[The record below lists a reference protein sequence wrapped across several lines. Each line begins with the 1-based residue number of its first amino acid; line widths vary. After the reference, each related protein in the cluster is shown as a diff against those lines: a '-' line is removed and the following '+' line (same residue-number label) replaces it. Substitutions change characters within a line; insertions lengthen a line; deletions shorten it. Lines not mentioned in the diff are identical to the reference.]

1 MAYRPWEEL
10 ERKKKIDEYFSG
22 LNSTNSAPL
31 AEPAPDFN
39 MLTQS
44 LMGNIGPLGSYAPGD
59 NSSEGYEGAGQGV
72 YSGYQGTNADIM
84 SMGNSLSNISSG
96 LNWATTGMTGLGMVA
111 PTLMAGLPSGLG
123 QAMTLG
129 QIGTGLLGKAFS
141 SYGVN
146 QYNQDYSKASK
157 AGFPGIDDDYN
168 YNSQANLSLDFPNG
182 PPSTDPTAS
191 TIGNFANDPAMWG
204 GGFGAS
210 GLGLKNTVDTM
221 YGAMPSSSYYDGYGS
236 PAGTYSGTQGGYVG
250 ADIYGNPTGGA
261 DGAGAGGNGG
271 TVICTE
277 LHRQGYISD
286 DFYRAEAKYGYSL
299 PTEIMEGYRSWAMP
313 IVGWMKKSKVITQ
326 LVRVISKP
334 ILNEM
339 AHRANKVYEPSL
351 IGSVVLSIALPVCF
365 LIGSLKNVS
374 EGACNA

>member
-277 LHRQGYISD
+277 LHRQGLLPDKVYLSD
-286 DFYRAEAKYGYSL
+286 SAYSKTIDKDAYYGYRKL
-299 PTEIMEGYRSWAMP
+299 FTPVAKAMA
-313 IVGWMKKSKVITQ
+313 KTK
-326 LVRVISKP
+326 
-334 ILNEM
+334 ILTFFVAPFGMAIAYEM
-339 AHRANKVYEPSL
+339 ASRVNDEIKGNIIGKAIMAIGIPFCKGYWKMTNKKWSTT
-351 IGSVVLSIALPVCF
+351 
-365 LIGSLKNVS
+365 
-374 EGACNA
+374 